1 MANHRARFAV
11 RGRYEVVRRVEELN
25 GTGVGAPLASDNSPE
40 ERILCTDLGDL
51 FFPAV
56 CGYLLSGRCSV
67 RTSDLCRVN
76 ANP

>member
-1 MANHRARFAV
+1 MANHRARFAA

-25 GTGVGAPLASDNSPE
+25 GTGVGAPLASGDSPE

-51 FFPAV
+51 FFPAA

-67 RTSDLCRVN
+67 RTSDLCPVN